1 MNINAKPILGRTL
14 IDGDLV
20 ESESGDVL
28 EARNTPETKLAG

>member
-20 ESESGDVL
+20 ESESGVL